1 MPVRASAMAL
11 PPAFPVC
18 AIVPSNRAWVGPAAA
33 GAPEA
38 PRHRRMAPRTI
49 SSTDSVQVP
58 CEQLGFR
65 VAVTRVGSTGLAPR
79 LGATLMTACHAED
92 EYCQGTSLTR
102 PRDSCFIFIRQD
114 SGNSCRGSK
123 QPIFFSMLWQYAN
136 RRPIPGLRLGSGR
149 MQTADHD
156 CPFMTLSSE
165 FGAPPA
171 FHRTQVLHRSTT
183 QLTNHG
189 TPSRPVRWRSP

>member
-58 CEQLGFR
+58 CEQSGFR

-114 SGNSCRGSK
+114 SR
-123 QPIFFSMLWQYAN
+123 QPLAEARKGKTFQHVMAVRI
-136 RRPIPGLRLGSGR
+136 
-149 MQTADHD
+149 
-156 CPFMTLSSE
+156 
-165 FGAPPA
+165 PPA
-171 FHRTQVLHRSTT
+171 HTRSSYRKRV
-183 QLTNHG
+183 NFNC
-189 TPSRPVRWRSP
+189 